1 MTKFFVKTEISKDG
15 LRWDSYKD
23 AFKNYN
29 LKDTSLSDGD
39 DEYEDMI
46 LDTEQG
52 KNQIGISYSEGF
64 FKYFSIKLYTEN
76 GSEIG
81 ELRGH
86 FEDISAFADSDLID
100 VGDATS
106 QETFDCQ
113 SAFINLLEEQSDDV
127 CDEDYP
133 YEVSYFMKGL
143 DRKTCIGIPDVF
155 KPLFITYMDIKDK
168 DVSKTLF
175 DNLASIIFKD
185 SYFMPQLIC
194 LINKHLDENDKEILN
209 YCGFENNSKIYYK
222 SCGLLEDEL
231 NQY

>member
-1 MTKFFVKTEISKDG
+1 MQKKLFLILFGMIALIS
-15 LRWDSYKD
+15 
-23 AFKNYN
+23 F
-29 LKDTSLSDGD
+29 T
-39 DEYEDMI
+39 
-46 LDTEQG
+46 
-52 KNQIGISYSEGF
+52 
-64 FKYFSIKLYTEN
+64 
-76 GSEIG
+76 
-81 ELRGH
+81 
-86 FEDISAFADSDLID
+86 
-100 VGDATS
+100 TS
-106 QETFDCQ
+106 QTFG
-113 SAFINLLEEQSDDV
+113 EE
-127 CDEDYP
+127 
-133 YEVSYFMKGL
+133 FKGL

-168 DVSKTLF
+168 DVAKTLL